1 MGHMRRKKTVT
12 KFLNVD
18 LDIRAKTGDLDDFLR
33 SIEPSVVVLHRTE
46 QEASMELLREF
57 PSLEETT
64 VNLVRLTETL
74 PSQARDIW
82 NRLEFRRLNVGIRAG
97 CEPRSA
103 SFAISA
109 ETVELLAGA
118 EFEILFTVY
127 APPAD

>member
-1 MGHMRRKKTVT
+1 MRRRETVT

-18 LDIRAKTGDLDDFLR
+18 LDIRAKTGDLGDFLR
-33 SIEPSVVVLHRTE
+33 LIEPLVVVLHRTE

-57 PSLEETT
+57 PTLEETA
-64 VNLVRLTETL
+64 VNLVRLVETL
-74 PSQARDIW
+74 PSQAGDIW
-82 NRLEFRRLNVGIRAG
+82 NRLEFRKLNVGIQAC

-127 APPAD
+127 APLAD

>member
-64 VNLVRLTETL
+64 VNLVRLIETL

-82 NRLEFRRLNVGIRAG
+82 NRLEFRRR
-97 CEPRSA
+97 
-103 SFAISA
+103 
-109 ETVELLAGA
+109 A